1 VRRVRILLARLG
13 SMPRSWLRAIMQR
26 RRFEDEMEMELANH
40 LENLTDDLIRAG
52 FSPKEARRRAH
63 IALGSAVVHKDAMR
77 SSLGLRF
84 FDDLA
89 ADLRYAARRLSR
101 SVGFTAMAAISLALA
116 IGANTT
122 IFSIAKQI
130 LYERLAVPHAEQL
143 RLLGWNASNKRKAV
157 HSISGEHVMLPD
169 GRFSSSS
176 FSFPVYE
183 QLRAQNRVMQDLF
196 AFKGMSGNATIAG
209 EAQRAGGE
217 LVSGNYFR
225 ELGVQPALGRLI
237 GDADDVSN
245 AADAVAVISF
255 GIWERAYGRSP
266 AVLGQVIKFNE
277 VSLTIIGI
285 APRGFTGAYS
295 TLQSPDLFVPMSMQ
309 PLVRPG
315 EYGSKGSMLTS
326 NREWWV
332 NVMGRVRP
340 DFEETTALAALDAQ
354 LNAAARATLPVR
366 QGEDLPRLEMRDG
379 SRGLFLQSRAFAQPM
394 RVLTI
399 MVGFVLLMACA
410 NIANLMLARG
420 SQRQR
425 EMSVRIAMGA
435 GRSRIVRQML
445 VESLLLA
452 MLGGVGGSMLGYVGS
467 SLAPRLTAYSWQKSD
482 FRVHLDWKV
491 WTFTV
496 GITLATGILFGLAP
510 ALAASRA
517 GVSRGLKETAQS
529 MTHRRTSWGGQ
540 SLVGFQIALST
551 LLVVGAGL
559 FLRTLAGLNSVDVG
573 FRTDHLLLAQV
584 SLPPK
589 EYPAGK
595 DIAFHARVLA
605 AIAAL
610 PGVES
615 VAPATSAY
623 ISGNYNSTDFRV
635 EGMTL
640 GKDIDDDETYTVVGN
655 DFFSL
660 MRIPILAGR
669 SFGSQD
675 TSASGKVGII
685 NAGLAKQRFAN
696 QNPLGRRF
704 YGDHHELIQIVGIC
718 GDTRYASLRDE
729 PPPQFF
735 LPFVQQTEVS
745 GGWTYEVRTETDPE
759 SIVPLM
765 RKAVQQLD
773 PDLPLINVRTQEQQI
788 EATTQTERT
797 FVALTTGFGTLAL
810 VLAAVGIYGV
820 MSYSVVNRTN
830 EIGLRLALGA
840 RQRQVMAMVLGEA
853 TWTCLVGIGTGLV
866 SALLLGRLVKSMLY
880 GLQPADPVSLS
891 AGALLLVAVALA
903 ASWIPARR
911 AANVQPM
918 EALRHE

>member
-1 VRRVRILLARLG
+1 MKRLFILLARLG
-13 SMPRSWLRAIMQR
+13 SMPRSWLRATTERQR
-26 RRFEDEMEMELANH
+26 LEDEMEIELANH
-40 LENLTDDLIRAG
+40 LENLTDDLSRAG

-84 FDDLA
+84 FDDLST
-89 ADLRYAARRLSR
+89 DLRYAARRLSR
-101 SVGFTAMAAISLALA
+101 SVGFTAVATISLALA

-122 IFSIAKQI
+122 IFSLAKQL

-143 RLLGWNASNKRKAV
+143 RLLGWNASNKHRAV
-157 HSISGEHVMLPD
+157 HSITGEHVMLPD

-183 QLRAQNRVMQDLF
+183 QLRAQNGVMQDLF

-225 ELGVQPALGRLI
+225 ELGVQPTLGRLI
-237 GDADDVSN
+237 GKTDDVAT
-245 AADAVAVISF
+245 AAGAVAVISF
-255 GIWERAYGRSP
+255 GIWERVYGQSP
-266 AVLGQVIKFNE
+266 GVLGRVIKFNE
-277 VSLTIIGI
+277 VSLTIIGVT
-285 APRGFTGAYS
+285 PRGFTGAYS
-295 TLQSPDLFVPMSMQ
+295 TLQAPDLFVPMSMQ
-309 PLVRPG
+309 PLVHPG
-315 EYGSKGSMLTS
+315 GKEASMLTS

-340 DFEETTALAALDAQ
+340 DVEEPTALAAMDAQ

-366 QGEDLPRLEMRDG
+366 QGEDLPRLEIRDG

-394 RVLTI
+394 RVLLI

-425 EMSVRIAMGA
+425 EMSVRIALGA

-452 MLGGVGGSMLGYVGS
+452 MLGGVGGTMLGYIGS
-467 SLAPRLTAYSWQKSD
+467 RLAPRLTGYSMSD
-482 FRVHLDWKV
+482 FRVHFDWKV

-496 GITLATGILFGLAP
+496 GITLVTGILFGLAP
-510 ALAASRA
+510 AFAASRA

-529 MTHRRTSWGGQ
+529 MTRRRTGWGGR

-589 EYPAGK
+589 EYSAGK
-595 DIAFHARVLA
+595 DIEFHTRVLA

-610 PGVES
+610 PGVEG

-635 EGMTL
+635 EGVTL
-640 GKDIDDDETYTVVGN
+640 GKDIGDDETYTVVGN
-655 DFFSL
+655 DFFSVL
-660 MRIPILAGR
+660 RIPILAGR

-675 TSASGKVGII
+675 TSTSGKVGII
-685 NAGLAKQRFAN
+685 NASLAKQRFAN

-704 YGDHHELIQIVGIC
+704 YGDHHELIQIVGVC

-735 LPFVQQTEVS
+735 LPFVQQTEVNGS
-745 GGWTYEVRTETDPE
+745 WTYEVRTKTDPE

-840 RQRQVMAMVLGEA
+840 RQRQVMTMVLGEA
-853 TWTCLVGIGTGLV
+853 TWTSLVGIGTGLV
-866 SALLLGRLVKSMLY
+866 SVLLLGRLVKSMLY